1 MKIVQKITNKLDCPV
16 FIDTY
21 RQRPQDFTRR
31 RQLTFKNLV
40 LFLLNQ
46 PRTAL
51 QTELDQFYRVLNQSS
66 VETQVVTAQAFSK
79 ARNKLKPEVFA
90 DLNQHLQQ
98 QIDSLGLRQTWRGL
112 RILAVDGSTVHL
124 PLEQI
129 GRAHV

>member
-1 MKIVQKITNKLDCPV
+1 MKIVKKITNKLDCPV

-98 QIDSLGLRQTWRGL
+98 QIDSLG
-112 RILAVDGSTVHL
+112 
-124 PLEQI
+124 
-129 GRAHV
+129 